1 MNAGA
6 ERDDGAR
13 AVTPHDP
20 IEFLLAEHLN
30 HRRMCR
36 ALERLALME
45 EFDAARI
52 TGLLDFIRFDDDLAA
67 TFYGKG
73 NLFVE

>member
-36 ALERLALME
+36 ALERLAKTRLPILMKGISLRLTLPRTE
-45 EFDAARI
+45 GIGRLRKSAA
-52 TGLLDFIRFDDDLAA
+52 
-67 TFYGKG
+67 
-73 NLFVE
+73 NLMS